1 MIVLTRCSTKGN
13 SFDLNRHAKT
23 LPKVPASHHHHFC
36 QTGGIT
42 RANCASMLGKV
53 DRKPPVCFPSIRWA
67 ARRLGQLC
75 SKPDTTPTEPFNAT
89 NSELEFHNVV

>member
-1 MIVLTRCSTKGN
+1 MIVFTRCSTKGN

-53 DRKPPVCFPSIRWA
+53 DR
-67 ARRLGQLC
+67 
-75 SKPDTTPTEPFNAT
+75 
-89 NSELEFHNVV
+89 